1 MIALPEVEREDHDKR
16 QHNMQQKKEYDKGSG
31 IHTFFLTLYKTHTRA
46 RCTEMFAC
54 YCSTTRTAVIPYPEP
69 LESANASPDTL

>member
-31 IHTFFLTLYKTHTRA
+31 IHTSSLS
-46 RCTEMFAC
+46 CTKRILVQDAQK
-54 YCSTTRTAVIPYPEP
+54 CSPAIVAQPALP
-69 LESANASPDTL
+69 

>member
-31 IHTFFLTLYKTHTRA
+31 IHTSSLS
-46 RCTEMFAC
+46 CTK
-54 YCSTTRTAVIPYPEP
+54 RILV
-69 LESANASPDTL
+69 